1 MKKILYLTLVMFA
14 ACSPQNKTE
23 AVENAA
29 SAAEV
34 THQQKNAEND
44 AGSDTVKMTGTVHF
58 SFEEA
63 EFVAQGKNYFV
74 EKGYGLILEVQKKR
88 KYSGSYNVTLHNVC
102 IQGKVLTK
110 EQNGGHGF
118 GPLGRYDSAVAVE
131 KLC

>member
-1 MKKILYLTLVMFA
+1 MKKILYLTLVMLA

-23 AVENAA
+23 TAENTA
-29 SAAEV
+29 SSAEA
-34 THQQKNAEND
+34 TSQQNAEND
-44 AGSDTVKMTGTVHF
+44 ADSDTLKMTGTVHF

-63 EFVAQGKNYFV
+63 EFAAQGKHYFV
-74 EKGYGLILEVQKKR
+74 EKGYGLVFEVQKKR